1 MMPTQAPSGK
11 FYDASIN
18 GGFNCRDGVG
28 GTDGGPYG
36 TVKVDT
42 STDTAEIRVS
52 RLSANTAYEV
62 FLNVTGPGG
71 CGEQHLTTLTTNK
84 GGKGSVSV
92 STSSFPPDSGV
103 FYLNTGS
110 APDYATPF
118 ITF

>member
-18 GGFNCRDGVG
+18 GGFNCRDGVT

-52 RLSANTAYEV
+52 RLSSNTAYEV

-71 CGEQHLTTLTTNK
+71 CGEQHLATLTTNTA
-84 GGKGSVSV
+84 GKGSVSV

-103 FYLNTGS
+103 FFLNAGS